1 MGRVLV
7 AGILNVTPDS
17 FSDGGRFVESNLAIA
32 EGLRMW
38 GLGADQIDVGGE
50 STRPGSGSV
59 SPQEELAR
67 VIPVIEAL
75 AMEGVTV
82 SVDTSKP
89 EVAKAACSAGA
100 TIVND
105 VNGLRAE
112 GMVEVIAAASAG
124 AVIMHMRGDPSTM
137 QKDTTYSDLITEV
150 YQFLERQINIA
161 RAAGI
166 KNIMA
171 DPGIGFGKS
180 AQQCSDLIRN
190 LDRFRSLGVP
200 LYVGASR
207 KSFLG
212 KISGVASSSD
222 RVIESLAAVASA
234 QKHGVGVVRVHD
246 VAETIRFLRVLES
259 IENG

>member
-17 FSDGGRFVESNLAIA
+17 FSDGGRFVEVDLAIA

-50 STRPGSGSV
+50 STRPGSAKV
-59 SPQEELAR
+59 SLQEELAR
-67 VIPVIEAL
+67 VVPVIEAL
-75 AMEGVTV
+75 AKEGVTI

-89 EVAKAACSAGA
+89 EVAKVACASGA

-105 VNGLRAE
+105 VNGLQAE

-124 AVIMHMRGDPSTM
+124 AVIMHMRGNPRTM
-137 QKDTTYSDLITEV
+137 QQDTNYSDLIEEV
-150 YQFLERQINIA
+150 YQFLERQITVA

-166 KNIMA
+166 QNIMA

-180 AQQCSDLIRN
+180 AQQCSALIRN
-190 LDRFRSLGVP
+190 LDRFNSLGVP
-200 LYVGASR
+200 LYIGASR

-212 KISGVASSSD
+212 AISGVASSSD
-222 RVIESLAAVASA
+222 RMIESLAAVASA
-234 QKHGVGVVRVHD
+234 QKHGVEVVRVHD